1 MVPSI
6 SSDRLR
12 VQLVVYVE
20 IIWIQLMGTYKQ
32 KELDDEV
39 LKVAHWV
46 KPEYDCAVLNR
57 ASGMDT
63 AGDWFTSETGRA
75 AGLVGAQRAMA
86 ALRVELGLPED
97 HPVSVEDRVRAQ
109 GPVRHAVSHTTVAD
123 CRERH
128 GRPKHSG

>member
-12 VQLVVYVE
+12 VQLVVYIE

-32 KELDDEV
+32 RELDDEV

-63 AGDWFTSETGRA
+63 AGDWFTPETGRL
-75 AGLVGAQRAMA
+75 AGLRGQEATRRA
-86 ALRVELGLPED
+86 LGLADGVQVTLRHRTQAAHRED
-97 HPVSVEDRVRAQ
+97 GDQVS
-109 GPVRHAVSHTTVAD
+109 
-123 CRERH
+123 
-128 GRPKHSG
+128 